1 MGCMMEFLMIFTIFP
16 LLFILASVMGYILT
30 KRIVVPPAIIFV
42 AFSFISL
49 LFFNE
54 TFFTWVITYTVLSVT
69 ITLLT
74 KIIVDKR

>member
-1 MGCMMEFLMIFTIFP
+1 MIFTIFP
-16 LLFILASVMGYILT
+16 LLVFLATVIGYLLT
-30 KRIVVPPAIIFV
+30 KKVVVPPAIIFV
-42 AFSFISL
+42 VFSFISL

-54 TFFTWVITYTVLSVT
+54 TFFVWVITYTVLSVT